1 MRMVT
6 GKPVAVIG
14 AGPVGS
20 ILAAH
25 LSSIGQEILLVE
37 CAEER
42 REQLQEHGLA
52 VTGRVQIETQLPFL
66 LKSVDELARIPLTAL
81 FICTKT
87 WALKALLPQLAA
99 VVDPNTPIISFQN
112 GIGPEDEIATVF
124 PRPNISRAVVNF
136 AGGVPAD
143 GGAVV
148 MQWFNAP
155 NYIAPLDGGGGS
167 LTGIIEKLTVAGLAT
182 EMVSPHEIKKKVFF
196 KTILNSA
203 LNALCASTGI
213 TMAQAMGLPH
223 TRNLANMLIREGLSV
238 GSAVGYYYG
247 ESSLQFCTQ
256 YLDQGGDHLPS
267 MWRDLERG
275 LPTEIEYMNGRI
287 VQIGTMFKNVD
298 VDVNIFFTSMIITR
312 EIRSGARK
320 PDDIPE
326 YLTGPYSGHST
337 HVPVFTPVVGSGL

>member
-1 MRMVT
+1 MVSGT
-6 GKPVAVIG
+6 PIAVIG

-37 CAEER
+37 CAEDR
-42 REQLQEHGLA
+42 LEQLQEHGLA
-52 VTGRVQIETQLPFL
+52 VTGKVQIETQLPFL
-66 LKSVDELARIPLTAL
+66 LKSIDELARIPLAAL
-81 FICTKT
+81 FICTKA
-87 WALKALLPQLAA
+87 WALKSLLPQLAA
-99 VVDPNTPIISFQN
+99 VVDPNTLIISFQN
-112 GIGPEDEIATVF
+112 GIGPEEEIASFF
-124 PRPNISRAVVNF
+124 PRQNVCRAVVNF

-143 GGAVV
+143 GGPVV

-155 NYIAPLDGGGGS
+155 NYIAPLDGES
-167 LTGIIEKLTVAGLAT
+167 AAVMGIIEKLTVAGLAT
-182 EMVSPHEIKKKVFF
+182 EMVSAHEIKKKVFF

-213 TMAQAMGLPH
+213 SMRQAMELPH
-223 TRNLANMLIREGLSV
+223 TRNLANLLIREGLSV
-238 GSAVGYYYG
+238 GSAVGYCYG

-256 YLDQGGDHLPS
+256 YLNQGGDHLPS

-275 LPTEIEYMNGRI
+275 LPTEIEYMNGKI
-287 VQIGTMFKNVD
+287 VQIGMMFKNVD

-320 PDDIPE
+320 PEDIPE
-326 YLTGPYSGHST
+326 YLTAPYHGN
-337 HVPVFTPVVGSGL
+337 

>member
-6 GKPVAVIG
+6 GKPIAVVG

-20 ILAAH
+20 IVAAH
-25 LSSIGQEILLVE
+25 LSSIGEEILLVE

-42 REQLQEHGLA
+42 LEQLQEHGLA

-66 LKSVDELARIPLTAL
+66 LKSIGELARIPLTAV
-81 FICTKT
+81 FICTKA
-87 WALKALLPQLAA
+87 WALKTLLPQLAEA
-99 VVDPNTPIISFQN
+99 IDPGTPIISFQN
-112 GIGPEDEIATVF
+112 GIGPEDEIANFF
-124 PRPNISRAVVNF
+124 PRENVSRAVVNF
-136 AGGVPAD
+136 AGGVPPD
-143 GGAVV
+143 GGPVV

-155 NYIAPLDGGGGS
+155 NYIAPLDGCS
-167 LTGIIEKLTVAGLAT
+167 AALPPIIEKLTVAGLAT
-182 EMVSPHEIKKKVFF
+182 ELASSHEIKKKVFF

-213 TMAQAMGLPH
+213 TMRQAMGLPH

-247 ESSLQFCTQ
+247 ESSLQFCTR
-256 YLDQGGDHLPS
+256 YLNEGGDHLPS

-275 LPTEIEYMNGRI
+275 LPTEIEYMNGKI
-287 VQIGTMFKNVD
+287 VEIGSMFKNVD

-320 PDDIPE
+320 PEDIPE
-326 YLTGPYSGHST
+326 YLTGPSRG
-337 HVPVFTPVVGSGL
+337 

>member
-6 GKPVAVIG
+6 GKPIAVIG

-20 ILAAH
+20 IVAAH

-37 CAEER
+37 CAAER
-42 REQLQEHGLA
+42 HEQLQEHGLA
-52 VTGRVQIETQLPFL
+52 VTGRVQIEPQLPFL
-66 LKSVDELARIPLTAL
+66 LKSVDDLARIPLTAI
-81 FICTKT
+81 FICTKA

-99 VVDPNTPIISFQN
+99 VVDPNTPVISFQN
-112 GIGPEDEIATVF
+112 GIGPEDEIANFF
-124 PRPNISRAVVNF
+124 PRDNVSRAVLNF
-136 AGGVPAD
+136 AGGVPPD
-143 GGAVV
+143 GGPVV
-148 MQWFNAP
+148 MQWFHPP
-155 NYIAPLDGGGGS
+155 NFIAPLDGGS
-167 LTGIIEKLTVAGLAT
+167 AALPPLIEQLTVAGLAT
-182 EMVSPHEIKKKVFF
+182 ELTSSHEIKKKVFF

-213 TMAQAMGLPH
+213 SMSQAMGLPH

-247 ESSLQFCTQ
+247 ESSLQFCTK

-275 LPTEIEYMNGRI
+275 LPTEIEYMNGKI
-287 VQIGTMFKNVD
+287 VEIGSMFKNVD

-320 PDDIPE
+320 PEDIPE
-326 YLTGPYSGHST
+326 YLTGPYRRH
-337 HVPVFTPVVGSGL
+337 